1 MDTIV
6 SKLFSSIEEVSWPT
20 TVNSTRDQIK
30 NTISESFAPYLKG
43 RISAAKES
51 TAGVLSMSSMLNSW
65 SSATSVMIIVLP
77 VDALFPL
84 IDMWR
89 LTFLDPAACSWASSA
104 SASACG
110 GFIQVIASRALDVL
124 GTWENI
130 KGPRNYVLTVL
141 RLMCNLFSSVVLTRR
156 ILTDETLRG
165 ILTGVMVESLVSEDG
180 SVRTAASGIAFNM
193 AAWLQ
198 NGRAKEMEG
207 ERNEE
212 WEVEMISAV
221 VEALGREKS
230 NEQVGG

>member
-1 MDTIV
+1 MV

-51 TAGVLSMSSMLNSW
+51 TAGVLSMSSMLSSW

-77 VDALFPL
+77 MDALFPL

-110 GFIQVIASRALDVL
+110 GFIQVIASRTLDVL

-141 RLMCNLFSSVVLTRR
+141 RLMCNLFSSVVLARR

-180 SVRTAASGIAFNM
+180 SVRTAASSIAFNM

-198 NGRAKEMEG
+198 NGKGMEG

-212 WEVEMISAV
+212 REVEMISAV

>member
-1 MDTIV
+1 
-6 SKLFSSIEEVSWPT
+6 
-20 TVNSTRDQIK
+20 
-30 NTISESFAPYLKG
+30 
-43 RISAAKES
+43 
-51 TAGVLSMSSMLNSW
+51 
-65 SSATSVMIIVLP
+65 
-77 VDALFPL
+77 
-84 IDMWR
+84 
-89 LTFLDPAACSWASSA
+89 
-104 SASACG
+104 
-110 GFIQVIASRALDVL
+110 VL
-124 GTWENI
+124 GIWENI

-141 RLMCNLFSSVVLTRR
+141 RLMCNLFSSVVLARR

-180 SVRTAASGIAFNM
+180 SVRTAASSIAFNM

-198 NGRAKEMEG
+198 NGKGMEG